1 MTQWPDYRDFRFDN
15 ILTSREKEE
24 DPTLKYIENINKKLR
39 SSLNIMSETVKDL
52 NLPQLDSNFLLPIHR
67 ILT

>member
-67 ILT
+67 ILN

>member
-39 SSLNIMSETVKDL
+39 SSLNIMCETVKDL

-67 ILT
+67 ILN

>member
-39 SSLNIMSETVKDL
+39 SSLNIMCETVKDL